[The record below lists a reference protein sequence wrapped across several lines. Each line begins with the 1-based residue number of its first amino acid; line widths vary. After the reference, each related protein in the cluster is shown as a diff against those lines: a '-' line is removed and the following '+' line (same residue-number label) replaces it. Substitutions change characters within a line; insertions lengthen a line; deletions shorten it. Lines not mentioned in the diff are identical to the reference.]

1 MPTFPRTFICIDCK
15 REFQYRN
22 AMIMHRRF
30 VHRDAASAPDK
41 SAEAPVPAAKT
52 LPTPTPGGRKTRQI
66 TRVTCPDCKMRLAL
80 NNLNRHRRARH
91 DAVAVEVGRRNG
103 RVPPSLTEEAE
114 AWLAQGRQIR
124 DRLNTRADTLLS
136 GAVEAE
142 REANELKRRLAEID
156 ALLPKFAPDPV
167 RESA

>member
-124 DRLNTRADTLLS
+124 DRAEHAGRHAALRGGGGGARGQRVEAAAGGDRRAAPEVRPGS
-136 GAVEAE
+136 GA
-142 REANELKRRLAEID
+142 
-156 ALLPKFAPDPV
+156 
-167 RESA
+167 

>member
-91 DAVAVEVGRRNG
+91 DAVAVE
-103 RVPPSLTEEAE
+103 
-114 AWLAQGRQIR
+114 GRQIR